1 VVTDYID
8 QTCKREGEKERNDD
22 SFIGKEEKADKQ
34 GRERK
39 VAVCGKVKRL
49 VDLIVKVLHGG

>member
-1 VVTDYID
+1 MMAV
-8 QTCKREGEKERNDD
+8 C
-22 SFIGKEEKADKQ
+22 IGKDEKYEKADGQ

-39 VAVCGKVKRL
+39 VAVCGKVKGL

>member
-1 VVTDYID
+1 MVSDYID
-8 QTCKREGEKERNDD
+8 KTCRGEREKEINDG
-22 SFIGKEEKADKQ
+22 SFIGKEEKANRQ

-39 VAVCGKVKRL
+39 VAVCEKVKGL